1 MADRWTVAHA
11 LVGVAYGAAGLD
23 AAEALIL
30 AVLWEVVE
38 NPMKDRLPALFPEAQ
53 HDAPANVAGDVAGA
67 RDLVGNSRP
76 LALVWV
82 V

>member
-53 HDAPANVAGDVAGA
+53 HDAPANVAGDVAAVMLGWLA
-67 RDLVGNSRP
+67 SREI
-76 LALVWV
+76 AGVS
-82 V
+82 